1 MKTLIALSLAGLL
14 LAVAS
19 ATSFAHN
26 DRKNATEFHAATT
39 NQQVSIKL
47 LRLRMGAPPTPSF
60 TPAINQ

>member
-19 ATSFAHN
+19 APSFAG
-26 DRKNATEFHAATT
+26 DDKKNATQTHAATT

-47 LRLRMGAPPTPSF
+47 LRLRMRAPQTPVI
-60 TPAINQ
+60 PLGINQ

>member
-19 ATSFAHN
+19 APSFAG
-26 DRKNATEFHAATT
+26 DAKKKTAQTQVAAT

-47 LRLRMGAPPTPSF
+47 LRLRMRAT
-60 TPAINQ
+60 ILVVNQ